1 MELFK
6 KKQVEKDVSFT
17 NADELIEK
25 VDREA
30 KFRKYPEASTVGKLV
45 MWLCICWSLFHMVTG
60 GFGELVAI
68 KQRAICLTFAMVL
81 SFLLYPASKRANRSK
96 PTIVDCIFIALS
108 LFGCLYIVLNVEA
121 LDARAGVMVTMDY
134 IAAIICI
141 ICIFEAARRTM
152 GYVLPIMALIFIL
165 YAYFGRSLPGFLNH
179 GGVSIRRML
188 TTFYTSTDGIWGS
201 ALGVSASYI
210 ILFILFGAFL
220 SESGLGALINDVSLA
235 VAGDKPGGP
244 AKVAVVGS
252 GLMGMINGSPVA
264 CCATMG
270 AFCIPQM
277 KSIGYK
283 AHYAGAVEAVAATGG
298 AIMPPVMGAAAFLVC
313 QYTGYPYK
321 VIMIA
326 AIIPAFLYYFCCIMQ
341 THFYA
346 RKVGMKGLP
355 KEQLPKIGPVL
366 KKSWHLL
373 IPLVVVVYMLCAGF
387 TAINA
392 AFWSIICTI
401 AASFIR
407 KETRMTPK
415 KILHAL
421 EAGGRGSVTI
431 VMATAIVG
439 FIIGCCNLTGLGMTL
454 SARLVSLSGGHLF
467 FTLLL
472 TMIACVI
479 LGMGLPTTA
488 CYIVAATMLA
498 PALTSLGVSKLAA
511 HFYVFYLANLSNI
524 TPPVCLAAFT
534 GAAIAGEK
542 PSKVGWT
549 AFRLGIIG
557 FIVAFTFV
565 YSSEFFLM
573 DGITVSLVQAFIT
586 AVLGCLAMAAGL
598 EGYWMAPCYM
608 WERPLYIAS
617 GLLLFIPGLT
627 TDLIGIAVIAVLLAM
642 QFMRR
647 NKARKVPVSSN

>member
-6 KKQVEKDVSFT
+6 KKKEEPKITEFT

-30 KFRKYPEASTVGKLV
+30 KFRKYNGASIAGKIV
-45 MWLCICWSLFHMVTG
+45 IWLSIGWSLFHMVTG
-60 GFGELVAI
+60 GFGELVSI
-68 KQRAICLTFAMVL
+68 QQRAVCLTFALVL
-81 SFLLYPASKRANRSK
+81 TFLLYPGRKGASWTK
-96 PTIVDCIFIALS
+96 PTVVDYLFIALS
-108 LFGCLYIVLNVEA
+108 LFGCLYIVFNIKT
-121 LDARAGVMVTMDY
+121 LDARAGVMIPMDY
-134 IAAIICI
+134 VAAVICI
-141 ICIFEAARRTM
+141 VCIFEAARRTM
-152 GYVLPIMALIFIL
+152 GYVLPIMAIIFIL

-220 SESGLGALINDVSLA
+220 SESGLGSLINDISMAL
-235 VAGDKPGGP
+235 AGDKPGGP

-313 QYTGYPYK
+313 QYTGHPYK
-321 VIMIA
+321 TIMIA
-326 AIIPAFLYYFCCIMQ
+326 AIIPAFLYYYCCIMQ

-346 RKVGMKGLP
+346 RKANMKGLP
-355 KEQLPKIGPVL
+355 KETLPKVGPIL
-366 KKSWHLL
+366 KKKWHLL
-373 IPLVVVVYMLCAGF
+373 IPLVLVVYMLCVGY

-392 AFWSIICTI
+392 AFWSVICTI
-401 AASFIR
+401 VVSYFR

-431 VMATAIVG
+431 VIATAIVG
-439 FIIGCCNLTGLGMTL
+439 FIIGSCNLTGLGMVL
-454 SARLVSLSGGHLF
+454 SSRLVALAGGNLF

-498 PALTSLGVSKLAA
+498 PALTSLGVSMLAA

-542 PSKVGWT
+542 PNKVGWT

-557 FIVAFTFV
+557 FVVAFTFV

-573 DGITVSLVQAFIT
+573 DGVTWTLIQAFIT
-586 AVLGCLAMAAGL
+586 AVIGCTAMAAGL
-598 EGYWMAPCYM
+598 EGFWAARCKI
-608 WERPLYIAS
+608 WERPLFIGA
-617 GLLLFIPGLT
+617 GLLLFIPGT
-627 TDLIGIAVIAVLLAM
+627 VTDVIGLVIVAALYVLQIHWKKKSAQTPLAT
-642 QFMRR
+642 
-647 NKARKVPVSSN
+647 

>member
-1 MELFK
+1 MSVFK
-6 KKQVEKDVSFT
+6 NKEKEKDMSFQNT
-17 NADELIEK
+17 DELIEK

-30 KFRKYPEASTVGKLV
+30 KFRKYPEASIVGKIV
-45 MWLCICWSLFHMVTG
+45 IWLCIAWSLFHLVTG
-60 GFGELVAI
+60 GIGELVAI
-68 KQRAICLTFAMVL
+68 KQRAVCLTFALVL
-81 SFLLYPASKRANRSK
+81 TFLLYPGRKGANRAK
-96 PTIVDCIFIALS
+96 PTIFDYIFIALS
-108 LFGCLYIVLNVEA
+108 LFGCLYIIFNVEA
-121 LDARAGVMVTMDY
+121 LDARAGVMQTMDY
-134 IAAIICI
+134 VAAVICI

-152 GYVLPIMALIFIL
+152 GYVLPIMALCFIL

-179 GGVSIRRML
+179 GGVSIKRML

-210 ILFILFGAFL
+210 ILFILFGSFL
-220 SESGLGALINDVSLA
+220 SESGLGGLINDISLA
-235 VAGDKPGGP
+235 IAGDKPGGP

-277 KSIGYK
+277 KAIGYK

-313 QYTGYPYK
+313 QYTGYSYK
-321 VIMIA
+321 TIMIA

-341 THFYA
+341 THLYA
-346 RKVGMKGLP
+346 RKVGMKGMPKEDLP
-355 KEQLPKIGPVL
+355 KAWPVL
-366 KKSWHLL
+366 KRSWHLL
-373 IPLVVVVYMLCAGF
+373 IPLVVVVYMLLSGY

-392 AFWSIICTI
+392 AFWSIIATI
-401 AASFIR
+401 VVSFFR
-407 KETRMTPK
+407 KETRMTPR

-421 EAGGRGSVTI
+421 EAGGRGSVSI

-439 FIIGCCNLTGLGMTL
+439 FIIGACNLTGLGMTL
-454 SARLVSLSGGHLF
+454 SARLVSLAGGKLF

-488 CYIVAATMLA
+488 CYIVAATILA

-573 DGITVSLVQAFIT
+573 DGLTFSLLQSFVT
-586 AVLGCLAMAAGL
+586 AVIGCLAMAAGL
-598 EGYWMAPCYM
+598 EGFWITRTFI
-608 WERPLYIAS
+608 WERPLLVGA
-617 GLLLFIPGLT
+617 GLLLFIPGTL
-627 TDLIGIAVIAVLLAM
+627 TDLIGVAVVIVLLGL
-642 QFMRR
+642 QLL
-647 NKARKVPVSSN
+647 RKKKNTAPAAA